1 MLGEVKTEYIICPE
15 CKGSG
20 QTEKRKNLYESETCP
35 CPTCAGCRILY
46 KKTEVTYHKVNQVV

>member
-46 KKTEVTYHKVNQVV
+46 KKTEITYHKVN